1 MSLKEKLYDA
11 FGELIYIV
19 AMADGLIQ
27 KEEVEAL
34 ERILINHPWAKEI
47 IWSFDFEVRR
57 NEDIDFV
64 YTKVLDYCYQNGP
77 DPEYKFLLEILE
89 EVARAS
95 DGIHITERA
104 VIKKFTYDLTERF
117 KRDLE
122 KMG

>member
-1 MSLKEKLYDA
+1 MNLKEKLYDA

-34 ERILINHPWAKEI
+34 ERILVNHPWAKEI
-47 IWSFDFEVRR
+47 KWSFDFEVQK
-57 NEDIDFV
+57 NENVDFV
-64 YTKVLDYCYQNGP
+64 YNKVLDYCYQNGP

-95 DGIHITERA
+95 DGIDISERA

-122 KMG
+122 KVG